1 MWKIMGVDAFYVEFA
16 DVWKKRI
23 TEVVYEGDN
32 GKRFETLIKDAN
44 VMHLMNGDTEIH
56 SFVVEL
62 PETVTKEDIQFLADE
77 VLNVAKT
84 ADFPF
89 VSLNNLYEKCQVIF
103 TNEKEPEILG
113 LDKAEGIS
121 AGAVFAPILEGWGGA
136 GRKNETL
143 M

>member
-1 MWKIMGVDAFYVEFA
+1 MGVDAFYVEFG

-23 TEVVYEGDN
+23 TEIVSEGDN
-32 GKRFETLIKDAN
+32 GKRFEELMKDA
-44 VMHLMNGDTEIH
+44 VVTYMMNGETEIH
-56 SFVVEL
+56 SFLVEL
-62 PETVTKEDIQFLADE
+62 PEAVTKEDIQFLADE
-77 VLNVAKT
+77 ILNVAKT

-121 AGAVFAPILEGWGGA
+121 AGAVFAPILESWGGA
-136 GRKNETL
+136 GKKNESL

>member
-1 MWKIMGVDAFYVEFA
+1 MWKILGVDAFYVEFA

-23 TEVVYEGDN
+23 TEMVSEGDN
-32 GKRFETLIKDAN
+32 GEKFEA
-44 VMHLMNGDTEIH
+44 LMNAAEVLHMMNGETEIH
-56 SFVVEL
+56 SFIIDL
-62 PETVTKEDIQFLADE
+62 PETVSKEDIQFLADE
-77 VLNVAKT
+77 VLNIAKT

-121 AGAVFAPILEGWGGA
+121 AGAVFAPILESWGGA
-136 GRKNETL
+136 GRKNESL

>member
-1 MWKIMGVDAFYVEFA
+1 MGVDAFYVEFA

-23 TEVVYEGDN
+23 TEIVSEGDN
-32 GKRFETLIKDAN
+32 GERFEALIEGAE
-44 VMHLMNGDTEIH
+44 VMHLMNGETEIH

-62 PETVTKEDIQFLADE
+62 PEKVTEEDIQFLADE

-136 GRKNETL
+136 GRKNGPL

>member
-1 MWKIMGVDAFYVEFA
+1 MWKILGVDAFYVEFA

-23 TEVVYEGDN
+23 TEVVSEGGN
-32 GKRFETLIKDAN
+32 GMRFEALMKDAD
-44 VMHLMNGDTEIH
+44 VMHLMNGETEIH

-62 PETVTKEDIQFLADE
+62 SEKVTEEDIQFLADE

-89 VSLNNLYEKCQVIF
+89 ISLNNLYEKCQVIF

-121 AGAVFAPILEGWGGA
+121 AGAVFAPILEGWGGG

>member
-1 MWKIMGVDAFYVEFA
+1 MWKILGVDAFYVEFA

-23 TEVVYEGDN
+23 TEIVSEGES
-32 GKRFETLIKDAN
+32 GKRFDDLMKDA
-44 VMHLMNGDTEIH
+44 VVTYMMNGETEIH
-56 SFVVEL
+56 SFLVEL
-62 PETVTKEDIQFLADE
+62 PETVTKDDIQFLADE
-77 VLNVAKT
+77 ILNVAKT

-121 AGAVFAPILEGWGGA
+121 AGAVFAPILESWGGA

>member
-1 MWKIMGVDAFYVEFA
+1 MWKILGVDAFYVEFA

-23 TEVVYEGDN
+23 TEIVSEGDN
-32 GKRFETLIKDAN
+32 GKRFEALIKDAD

-62 PETVTKEDIQFLADE
+62 SEKVTKEDIQFLADE
-77 VLNVAKT
+77 ILNVAKT

-121 AGAVFAPILEGWGGA
+121 AGAVFAPILEGWGDA

>member
-1 MWKIMGVDAFYVEFA
+1 VDAFYVEFA

-32 GKRFETLIKDAN
+32 GKRFESLIKDAN

-56 SFVVEL
+56 SFFVEL
-62 PETVTKEDIQFLADE
+62 PETATKEDIQFLADE